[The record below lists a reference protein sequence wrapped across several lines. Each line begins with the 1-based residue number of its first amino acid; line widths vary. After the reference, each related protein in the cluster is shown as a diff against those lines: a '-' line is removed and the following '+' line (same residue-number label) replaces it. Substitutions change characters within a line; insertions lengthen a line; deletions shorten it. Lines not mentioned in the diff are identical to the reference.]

1 MTLIEH
7 LTLVE
12 ETRSEINRK
21 HNLVDVMF
29 LVISAIMS
37 GAEGW
42 NDIET
47 YGDSK
52 IDWLRQHRPF
62 ANGIPRRHTVARILR
77 CIVIDTL
84 LEALLCWVN
93 EQRTHQ
99 GKPIIAF
106 DGKVLRGSFRGN
118 AKDALQLVTAYDTE
132 NGLVLSQK
140 ATPNKKGEIETV
152 KDMLDILELKGA
164 VVTLDALHCQRETLE
179 KISEKKAHVVVQVKN
194 NQPKLY
200 QAVQSQFQSLFD
212 AQKEKIVVEHK
223 ESGHGRQEERY
234 VFQLKAKLPPELT
247 EKWPTIRSIIAV
259 ERHRSANG
267 KGTVDTS
274 YYVCSL
280 SPKHKLLGHYIR
292 QHWRI
297 ENSQHYILDVV
308 FNEDA
313 SRIAMED
320 AVENMALFR
329 RFVLNIVKQS
339 NCGARSQRNK
349 LKRAG
354 WNDDY
359 RAQLFFGRQDGDF
372 QPVVGGQLL
381 QQRVRAEALLG
392 LHRQQRYY
400 RGSACPGG
408 RGDL

>member
-93 EQRTHQ
+93 
-99 GKPIIAF
+99 
-106 DGKVLRGSFRGN
+106 V
-118 AKDALQLVTAYDTE
+118 
-132 NGLVLSQK
+132 
-140 ATPNKKGEIETV
+140 
-152 KDMLDILELKGA
+152 
-164 VVTLDALHCQRETLE
+164 
-179 KISEKKAHVVVQVKN
+179 
-194 NQPKLY
+194 
-200 QAVQSQFQSLFD
+200 
-212 AQKEKIVVEHK
+212 
-223 ESGHGRQEERY
+223 
-234 VFQLKAKLPPELT
+234 
-247 EKWPTIRSIIAV
+247 
-259 ERHRSANG
+259 
-267 KGTVDTS
+267 
-274 YYVCSL
+274 
-280 SPKHKLLGHYIR
+280 R

-359 RAQLFFGRQDGDF
+359 RAQLFFG
-372 QPVVGGQLL
+372 
-381 QQRVRAEALLG
+381 
-392 LHRQQRYY
+392 
-400 RGSACPGG
+400 
-408 RGDL
+408 

>member
-1 MTLIEH
+1 M
-7 LTLVE
+7 
-12 ETRSEINRK
+12 
-21 HNLVDVMF
+21 
-29 LVISAIMS
+29 
-37 GAEGW
+37 
-42 NDIET
+42 
-47 YGDSK
+47 
-52 IDWLRQHRPF
+52 
-62 ANGIPRRHTVARILR
+62 
-77 CIVIDTL
+77 
-84 LEALLCWVN
+84 
-93 EQRTHQ
+93 
-99 GKPIIAF
+99 
-106 DGKVLRGSFRGN
+106 
-118 AKDALQLVTAYDTE
+118 VTAYDTE

-274 YYVCSL
+274 YYVSSL

-339 NCGARSQRNK
+339 NCGAPSQRNK
-349 LKRAG
+349 LKKAS
-354 WNDDY
+354 WDDNY
-359 RAQLFFGRQDGDF
+359 RAQLFFG
-372 QPVVGGQLL
+372 
-381 QQRVRAEALLG
+381 
-392 LHRQQRYY
+392 
-400 RGSACPGG
+400 
-408 RGDL
+408 

>member
-1 MTLIEH
+1 MTLLEH

-12 ETRSEINRK
+12 ETRSDINQK
-21 HNLVDVMF
+21 HELVDVMF
-29 LVISAIMS
+29 LVISAIMA

-42 NDIET
+42 QDIET

-52 IDWLRQHRPF
+52 ADWLRQYRPF
-62 ANGIPRRHTVARILR
+62 THGIPRRHTIARILR
-77 CIVIDTL
+77 CIVIESL
-84 LEALLCWVN
+84 LEALLNWVN
-93 EQRTHQ
+93 EHRTHH

-106 DGKVLRGSFRGN
+106 DGKVLRGSYRHS
-118 AKDALQLVTAYDTE
+118 ATQAVQLVTAYDTE

-140 ATPNKKGEIETV
+140 ATPSKKGEIATV
-152 KDMLDILELKGA
+152 REMLDMLNLKGA

-179 KISEKKAHVVVQVKN
+179 KIQDKKAHVVVQVKH
-194 NQPKLY
+194 NQPNLRK
-200 QAVQSQFQSLFD
+200 AVQSQFQAVFD
-212 AQKEKIVVEHK
+212 ARKEQVVVEHK
-223 ESGHGRQEERY
+223 ETGHGRKEERY
-234 VFQLKAKLPPELT
+234 VFQLKAKLPAELA

-259 ERHRSANG
+259 ERHRTING

-274 YYVCSL
+274 YYVSSL
-280 SPKHKLLGHYIR
+280 SPRHKLLGHYIR

-329 RFVLNIVKQS
+329 RFVMNILKQS
-339 NCGARSQRNK
+339 ECGSPSQRNK
-349 LKRAG
+349 LKRAS

-359 RAQLFFGRQDGDF
+359 RAQLFFG
-372 QPVVGGQLL
+372 
-381 QQRVRAEALLG
+381 
-392 LHRQQRYY
+392 
-400 RGSACPGG
+400 
-408 RGDL
+408 

>member
-1 MTLIEH
+1 
-7 LTLVE
+7 
-12 ETRSEINRK
+12 
-21 HNLVDVMF
+21 
-29 LVISAIMS
+29 
-37 GAEGW
+37 
-42 NDIET
+42 
-47 YGDSK
+47 
-52 IDWLRQHRPF
+52 
-62 ANGIPRRHTVARILR
+62 
-77 CIVIDTL
+77 
-84 LEALLCWVN
+84 
-93 EQRTHQ
+93 
-99 GKPIIAF
+99 
-106 DGKVLRGSFRGN
+106 
-118 AKDALQLVTAYDTE
+118 
-132 NGLVLSQK
+132 
-140 ATPNKKGEIETV
+140 
-152 KDMLDILELKGA
+152 MLDILELKGA

-179 KISEKKAHVVVQVKN
+179 KISEKKAHVVVQVKK

-200 QAVQSQFQSLFD
+200 QAVQSQFQALFD
-212 AQKEKIVVEHK
+212 AQKEKIIVEHK

-234 VFQLKAKLPPELT
+234 VFQLKAKLPPELA

-274 YYVCSL
+274 YYVSSL

-359 RAQLFFGRQDGDF
+359 RAQLFFG
-372 QPVVGGQLL
+372 
-381 QQRVRAEALLG
+381 
-392 LHRQQRYY
+392 
-400 RGSACPGG
+400 
-408 RGDL
+408 

>member
-1 MTLIEH
+1 MTSKPMAIQ
-7 LTLVE
+7 
-12 ETRSEINRK
+12 RSIGC
-21 HNLVDVMF
+21 VS
-29 LVISAIMS
+29 IA
-37 GAEGW
+37 
-42 NDIET
+42 
-47 YGDSK
+47 
-52 IDWLRQHRPF
+52 PF

-274 YYVCSL
+274 YYVSSL

-359 RAQLFFGRQDGDF
+359 RAQLFFG
-372 QPVVGGQLL
+372 
-381 QQRVRAEALLG
+381 
-392 LHRQQRYY
+392 
-400 RGSACPGG
+400 
-408 RGDL
+408 

>member
-1 MTLIEH
+1 MSTWLAR
-7 LTLVE
+7 LKNQNTP
-12 ETRSEINRK
+12 ET
-21 HNLVDVMF
+21 
-29 LVISAIMS
+29 
-37 GAEGW
+37 GATKPTKPTQHTHAGGFVGFVAHPKGR
-42 NDIET
+42 IQ
-47 YGDSK
+47 K
-52 IDWLRQHRPF
+52 IDGAV
-62 ANGIPRRHTVARILR
+62 ANPETPAANAPA
-77 CIVIDTL
+77 IDPDRW
-84 LEALLCWVN
+84 CWPHGPAMN
-93 EQRTHQ
+93 
-99 GKPIIAF
+99 
-106 DGKVLRGSFRGN
+106 
-118 AKDALQLVTAYDTE
+118 TA
-132 NGLVLSQK
+132 
-140 ATPNKKGEIETV
+140 EIETV

-274 YYVCSL
+274 YYVSSL

-359 RAQLFFGRQDGDF
+359 RAQLFFG
-372 QPVVGGQLL
+372 
-381 QQRVRAEALLG
+381 
-392 LHRQQRYY
+392 
-400 RGSACPGG
+400 
-408 RGDL
+408 

>member
-152 KDMLDILELKGA
+152 KEMLDILELKGA
-164 VVTLDALHCQRETLE
+164 VVTLDALHCQRETLQ
-179 KISEKKAHVVVQVKN
+179 KISEKKAHVVVQVKK

-200 QAVQSQFQSLFD
+200 QAVQSQFQALFD

-274 YYVCSL
+274 YYVSSL

-339 NCGARSQRNK
+339 DCGAPSQRNK
-349 LKRAG
+349 LKKAS
-354 WNDDY
+354 WDDNY
-359 RAQLFFGRQDGDF
+359 RAQLFFG
-372 QPVVGGQLL
+372 
-381 QQRVRAEALLG
+381 
-392 LHRQQRYY
+392 
-400 RGSACPGG
+400 
-408 RGDL
+408 

>member
-1 MTLIEH
+1 MDADHGFPSRVKSDRLGMLLSDRHGCYYVIGMNVIE
-7 LTLVE
+7 
-12 ETRSEINRK
+12 RSPC
-21 HNLVDVMF
+21 V
-29 LVISAIMS
+29 
-37 GAEGW
+37 
-42 NDIET
+42 
-47 YGDSK
+47 
-52 IDWLRQHRPF
+52 
-62 ANGIPRRHTVARILR
+62 GI
-77 CIVIDTL
+77 CK
-84 LEALLCWVN
+84 
-93 EQRTHQ
+93 QRTHQ

-274 YYVCSL
+274 YYVSSL

-359 RAQLFFGRQDGDF
+359 RAQLFFG
-372 QPVVGGQLL
+372 
-381 QQRVRAEALLG
+381 
-392 LHRQQRYY
+392 
-400 RGSACPGG
+400 
-408 RGDL
+408 